1 MNPRLKKYL
10 PIIQFLGVTGGL
22 CLVYYWWLLPRIWT
36 LPVVSTLYGY
46 VVHYTLLTLGE
57 TSVFILNALG
67 YHSWI
72 ISEPEQLRGVV
83 DDPLFEAMRYI
94 DMEDVYMNVYI
105 KNFCL
110 GINTMFVFFALI
122 VGFPG
127 RWKDR
132 LWFIPLGVI
141 GIHLINIIRIVAL
154 CLAIILS
161 STPEN
166 FKHHEIFDAIAMVF
180 IFLMF
185 MVWVKR
191 SGRTVLA

>member
-1 MNPRLKKYL
+1 MNPTLKKYL
-10 PIIQFLGVTGGL
+10 PIIQFLGVTGCL

-36 LPVVSTLYGY
+36 LPVISTLYGY
-46 VVHYTLLTLGE
+46 LVHYALLTLGE
-57 TSVFILNALG
+57 TSVFILNILG
-67 YHSWI
+67 YNSWV
-72 ISEPEQLRGVV
+72 ISEPEQLRGVA

-110 GINTMFVFFALI
+110 GINTMFVFSALI
-122 VGFPG
+122 IGFPG
-127 RWKDR
+127 KWKDR
-132 LWFIPLGVI
+132 LWFIPIGML
-141 GIHLINIIRIVAL
+141 GIHFINIIRIVAL

-161 STPEN
+161 PTPEN

-185 MVWVKR
+185 MVWVRR
-191 SGRTVLA
+191 SGKSSLA